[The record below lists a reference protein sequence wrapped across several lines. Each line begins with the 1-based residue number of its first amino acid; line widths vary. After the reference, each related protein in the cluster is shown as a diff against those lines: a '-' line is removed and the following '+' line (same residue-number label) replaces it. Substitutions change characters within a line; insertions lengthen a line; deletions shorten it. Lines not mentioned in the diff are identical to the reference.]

1 MSATAPPKEWPTT
14 TGRSSFSA
22 PIAFASVSA
31 LCGSGRIA
39 GPRAVKGD
47 DAKVLAKAIDQRMG
61 EVPHLAAEA
70 VDHDH
75 RRSDALIE
83 DMEAFA
89 IKVKKAALRRH
100 GFLDPPRGDDGK
112 LDEPADHEQSGQKN
126 HRQSHHG
133 CPKIHLRMAMLD
145 TGASRSTGGASLSRS
160 GGRSVARASSDI
172 RFVLLAAVA
181 SPRRP
186 MLVIVLKACVTEM
199 KETPCAS
206 KSSTSWQA
214 TASAG
219 RPYRRRSRRSCG
231 PGFNTGHGHIGW
243 TMSHGSA
250 KITADLIAGRTPA
263 ISMD

>member
-112 LDEPADHEQSGQKN
+112 LDEPADHEQGGQKN
-126 HRQSHHG
+126 HRQSRHG

-160 GGRSVARASSDI
+160 GGG
-172 RFVLLAAVA
+172 L
-181 SPRRP
+181 
-186 MLVIVLKACVTEM
+186 
-199 KETPCAS
+199 
-206 KSSTSWQA
+206 
-214 TASAG
+214 
-219 RPYRRRSRRSCG
+219 RRRLRLGDEQPIEFAFDSRG
-231 PGFNTGHGHIGW
+231 
-243 TMSHGSA
+243 
-250 KITADLIAGRTPA
+250 DLIAKEHCEKPEFQLEMKLFGRQRQSA
-263 ISMD
+263 